1 MFYELRTYNLKPGT
15 IPEAE
20 KRFAEAIEVRQKYS
34 PMVALWHTE
43 IGPLNQLLHLWQ
55 YESLQQRQEAREA
68 AAKDP
73 SGKWPPGL
81 RELVETQENDI
92 LLPSPIND
100 PLDGPR
106 EWGNLYE
113 LRMYT
118 YPSGTVRK
126 VMDQFVAHVPRRAE
140 MYPLGGFF
148 MSDLGQLNRFYQLW
162 PYKDWAHRDEIRAQY
177 AGTDIWPPHT
187 DERPVHQ
194 LVRHLMPATCS
205 PLH

>member
-1 MFYELRTYNLKPGT
+1 MLFELRTYNLKPYSV
-15 IPEAE
+15 PEFE
-20 KRFAEAIEVRQKYS
+20 KRFAEGLETREKYS
-34 PMVALWHTE
+34 PLVGFWHTD
-43 IGPLNQLLHLWQ
+43 IGPLNQVLHLWK
-55 YESLQQRQEAREA
+55 YENLQERADARA
-68 AAKDP
+68 ASVKDP
-73 SGKWPPGL
+73 SGLWPPKVMD
-81 RELVETQENDI
+81 LVDSQESDI
-92 LLPSPIND
+92 LIPGAVND
-100 PLDGPR
+100 PMDGPR

-126 VMDQFVAHVPRRAE
+126 IMDAFCAKVPERAALS
-140 MYPLGGFF
+140 PLGGFF

-162 PYKDWAHRDEIRAQY
+162 PYKDWAHRDEMRKIY

-194 LVRHLMPATCS
+194 LVRHMVPASFS

>member
-1 MFYELRTYNLKPGT
+1 MLFELRTYNLKPYSV
-15 IPEAE
+15 PEFE
-20 KRFAEAIEVRQKYS
+20 KRFAEGVETRVKYS
-34 PMVALWHTE
+34 PLVGFWHTD
-43 IGPLNQLLHLWQ
+43 IGPLNQVLHLWK
-55 YESLQQRQEAREA
+55 YENLQERADVRA
-68 AAKDP
+68 ASVNDP
-73 SGKWPPGL
+73 SGQWPPKVMD
-81 RELVETQENDI
+81 LVESQESDI
-92 LLPSPIND
+92 LIPGVVND
-100 PLDGPR
+100 PMDGPR

-126 VMDQFVAHVPRRAE
+126 IMDAFCAKVPERASLS
-140 MYPLGGFF
+140 PLGGFF

-162 PYKDWAHRDEIRAQY
+162 PYKDWAHRDEMRKLY

-194 LVRHLMPATCS
+194 LVRHMVPASFS